1 MFKNYFKT
9 AWRNILRNK
18 TTSFINLFG
27 LSVGMT
33 AAVLIL
39 MWVQNEMSFD
49 NYHPNVKH
57 IFRLTCHIN
66 SANWGS
72 DASPLL
78 LSDAIQKEIPEIK
91 STAKLRPIRG
101 TAILNIKGELF
112 SEKNC
117 TYYDKGWFKMFHYDY
132 VEGNPNTAIQ
142 NPFSIIMTESKAKKY
157 FGNHAAVGQIIRIDT
172 INYTVQA
179 VIKDNPQNS
188 SFQYDIFIHLDA
200 FLAGPVQRGNE
211 QNWGNMNY
219 ITFVQIN
226 ENANSTAIGKK
237 ITAILQKNKK
247 RNDEYMTLFNL
258 QDMHFETDLTSSKS
272 RQGNKNTVYFFS
284 LLAFVLLFTACINY
298 VNLTTAKASVRAK
311 EISIRKIIG
320 AKRMHLFGQ
329 LIAESLLISFLALII
344 TLILIWFSLPLY
356 NLLTDKHF
364 VFALISLSM
373 WEIMLGTLLLVT
385 LLNGV
390 YPAIMLSSFKPL
402 NVFRG
407 LNLLSVKDTTLRK
420 ILVVFQ
426 FTISV
431 MLIIGAVVIYRQMH
445 FIQTTD
451 PGYQRS
457 QIIYFQYPKP
467 NLKYTPDEKS
477 YLLFKESLLHELSV
491 QSGIIGVTSSN
502 QPIVNMQSF
511 NSGSADWDGRDTS
524 FRPSI
529 AQMSVEYNFQ
539 KVFGIILKEGRW
551 FLPGGNTDKKNFI
564 LNETAVAQ
572 LNIHK
577 LVIGQRFA
585 FQGDTGKVIGVAKDF
600 HYISMHEKIGPLVF
614 NTNSSWLAYV
624 FIKSA
629 PGSATQT
636 LLNAQNVWRK
646 FAPNE
651 PFDYTFLDD
660 TFDNLYKTDHKT
672 SILILVFSIIA
683 IIISALGLFG
693 LIAFTAERKTKEIG
707 VRKVLG
713 ASVGSITTL
722 LSKEFVVLVC
732 IAIMIASPIAWWV
745 MNKWLEDFAY
755 RININWSVFVFAGI
769 TVLIIALVTVS
780 FQSVKAAVANPVK
793 SLRTE

>member
-1 MFKNYFKT
+1 MLRNYFKT

-33 AAVLIL
+33 AAVMIL

-49 NYHPNVKH
+49 NYHPNVKQ
-57 IFRLTCHIN
+57 IYRLTCHIN
-66 SANWGS
+66 TANWVIEV
-72 DASPLL
+72 SPLL

-101 TAILNIKGELF
+101 AAILNIKGELF

-142 NPFSIIMTESKAKKY
+142 NPFSIIMTETKAKKY

-172 INYTVQA
+172 INYAVQA

-188 SFQYDIFIHLDA
+188 SFQYDIFIPLDA
-200 FLAGPVQRGNE
+200 FLAGPVQRGND
-211 QNWGNMNY
+211 QDWGNMNY

-226 ENANSTAIGKK
+226 ENANSTTIGKK

-272 RQGNKNTVYFFS
+272 GQGNKNTVYFFS

-329 LIAESLLISFLALII
+329 FIAESLLISFLALII
-344 TLILIWFSLPLY
+344 TLILIWFCLPLY

-364 VFALISLSM
+364 VFSLSSLSM
-373 WEIMLGTLLLVT
+373 WKIMLGTLLLVT

-390 YPAIMLSSFKPL
+390 YPAMMLSSFKPL

-431 MLIIGAVVIYRQMH
+431 MLIIGATIIYKQMH
-445 FIQTTD
+445 FMQTTD

-457 QIIYFQYPKP
+457 QIIYFQFP
-467 NLKYTPDEKS
+467 KS
-477 YLLFKESLLHELSV
+477 YLKYPPEETSTIFKESLLHELSV
-491 QSGIIGVTSSN
+491 QNNIIGVTSAN

-524 FRPSI
+524 FRPTI

-551 FLPGGNTDKKNFI
+551 FLQGGKTDKKNFI
-564 LNETAVAQ
+564 LNETAIAQ

-577 LVIGQRFA
+577 PIIGQRFV
-585 FQGDTGKVIGVAKDF
+585 FHGDTGKVIGVAKDF

-614 NTNSSWLAYV
+614 NTSSSRMAYV

-629 PGSATQT
+629 PGSATQA
-636 LLNAQNVWRK
+636 LSNAEKVFKK

-660 TFDNLYKTDHKT
+660 TFDNLYKTDRKT

-683 IIISALGLFG
+683 IIISAMGLFG

-713 ASVGSITTL
+713 ASVGNITTL
-722 LSKEFVVLVC
+722 LSKEFIILVF

-745 MNKWLEDFAY
+745 MNKWLQNFAY

-769 TVLIIALVTVS
+769 TVLIIALVTIS
-780 FQSVKAAVANPVK
+780 FQAVKAAVANPVK

>member
-1 MFKNYFKT
+1 MVKNYFKT

-33 AAVLIL
+33 AAVMIL

-49 NYHPNVKH
+49 SYNPHLKQ
-57 IFRLTCHIN
+57 IFRLTYHIN
-66 SANWGS
+66 SANYVS
-72 DASPLL
+72 DATPLL

-91 STAKLRPIRG
+91 STAKLRPLRG
-101 TAILNIKGELF
+101 AAILNIKGELF

-142 NPFSIIMTESKAKKY
+142 NPFSIIMTETKAKKY
-157 FGNHAAVGQIIRIDT
+157 FGNHAAIGQIIRIDT

-188 SFQYDIFIHLDA
+188 SFQYDIFIPLDA
-200 FLAGPVQRGNE
+200 FLAGPVQREND
-211 QNWGNMNY
+211 QDWGNMNY
-219 ITFVQIN
+219 ITFVLIN
-226 ENANSTAIGKK
+226 DNTNITAISKK
-237 ITAILQKNKK
+237 ITAVLQKNKK
-247 RNDEYMTLFNL
+247 RNDGYMTLFNL
-258 QDMHFETDLTSSKS
+258 LDMHFETDLTSSS
-272 RQGNKNTVYFFS
+272 SGHGNRNTVYFFS
-284 LLAFVLLFTACINY
+284 LLAFILLFTACINY

-329 LIAESLLISFLALII
+329 FIAESFLMSFLALII
-344 TLILIWFSLPLY
+344 TLILIWLCLPLY
-356 NLLTDKHF
+356 NLLSDKHF
-364 VFALISLSM
+364 VFVLASLSM
-373 WEIMLGTLLLVT
+373 WKIMLETLFLVT
-385 LLNGV
+385 FLNGV

-407 LNLLSVKDTTLRK
+407 LNLLSLKDTTLRK

-431 MLIIGAVVIYRQMH
+431 MLIIGAVVIYKQMH

-457 QIIYFQYPKP
+457 QIVYFQFPKP
-467 NLKYTPDEKS
+467 NLKYTPDKKS
-477 YLLFKESLLHELSV
+477 YFLFKESLLHELSI
-491 QSGIIGVTSSN
+491 QNGIVGVTSSN

-539 KVFGIILKEGRW
+539 KVFGLTIKEGQW
-551 FLPGGNTDKKNFI
+551 FQLSGKVDENNFI
-564 LNETAVAQ
+564 LNETAVTEF
-572 LNIHK
+572 NIHK
-577 LVIGQRFA
+577 PVIGQRFS
-585 FQGDTGKVIGVAKDF
+585 FQGNTGQLIGVVKDF
-600 HYISMHEKIGPLVF
+600 HYISMHEKIGPLVIS
-614 NTNSSWLAYV
+614 NNPLWLYV
-624 FIKSA
+624 FIKTA
-629 PGSATQT
+629 PGKHAQA
-636 LLNAQNVWRK
+636 LLNAKNVWKK

-651 PFDYTFLDD
+651 PFDYTFMDD
-660 TFDNLYKTDHKT
+660 TFDNLYKTDRKT
-672 SILILVFSIIA
+672 STLILVFSIIA

-693 LIAFTAERKTKEIG
+693 LVAFTAERKTKEIG

-713 ASVGSITTL
+713 ASVGNITTL
-722 LSKEFVVLVC
+722 LTKEFIILVG
-732 IAIMIASPIAWWV
+732 IAILIASPIAWWV

-755 RININWSVFVFAGI
+755 RITINWTVFVFAGL
-769 TVLIIALVTVS
+769 TALFIALVTVS
-780 FQSVKAAVANPVK
+780 FQAVKAAVANPVK

>member
-1 MFKNYFKT
+1 
-9 AWRNILRNK
+9 
-18 TTSFINLFG
+18 
-27 LSVGMT
+27 
-33 AAVLIL
+33 
-39 MWVQNEMSFD
+39 
-49 NYHPNVKH
+49 
-57 IFRLTCHIN
+57 
-66 SANWGS
+66 
-72 DASPLL
+72 
-78 LSDAIQKEIPEIK
+78 
-91 STAKLRPIRG
+91 
-101 TAILNIKGELF
+101 
-112 SEKNC
+112 
-117 TYYDKGWFKMFHYDY
+117 
-132 VEGNPNTAIQ
+132 
-142 NPFSIIMTESKAKKY
+142 MTETKAKKY

-172 INYTVQA
+172 INYAVQA

-188 SFQYDIFIHLDA
+188 SFQYDIFIPLDA
-200 FLAGPVQRGNE
+200 FLAGPVQRGND
-211 QNWGNMNY
+211 QDWGNMNY

-226 ENANSTAIGKK
+226 ENANSTTIGKK

-272 RQGNKNTVYFFS
+272 GQGNKNTVYFFS

-329 LIAESLLISFLALII
+329 FIAESLLISFLALII
-344 TLILIWFSLPLY
+344 TLILIWFCLPLY

-364 VFALISLSM
+364 VFSLSSLSM
-373 WEIMLGTLLLVT
+373 WKIMLGTLLLVT

-390 YPAIMLSSFKPL
+390 YPAMMLSSFKPL

-431 MLIIGAVVIYRQMH
+431 MLIIGATIIYKQMH
-445 FIQTTD
+445 FMQTTD

-457 QIIYFQYPKP
+457 QIIYFQFP
-467 NLKYTPDEKS
+467 KS
-477 YLLFKESLLHELSV
+477 YLKYPPEETSTIFKESLLHELSV
-491 QSGIIGVTSSN
+491 QNNIIGVTSAN

-524 FRPSI
+524 FRPTI

-551 FLPGGNTDKKNFI
+551 FLQGGKTDKKNFI
-564 LNETAVAQ
+564 LNETAIAQ

-577 LVIGQRFA
+577 PIIGQRFV
-585 FQGDTGKVIGVAKDF
+585 FHGDTGKVIGVAKDF

-614 NTNSSWLAYV
+614 NTSSSRMAYV

-629 PGSATQT
+629 PGSATQA
-636 LLNAQNVWRK
+636 LSNAEKVFKK

-660 TFDNLYKTDHKT
+660 TFDNLYKTDRKT

-683 IIISALGLFG
+683 IIISAMGLFG

-713 ASVGSITTL
+713 ASVGNITTL
-722 LSKEFVVLVC
+722 LSKEFIILVF

-745 MNKWLEDFAY
+745 MNKWLQNFAY

-769 TVLIIALVTVS
+769 TVLIIALVTIS
-780 FQSVKAAVANPVK
+780 FQAVKAAVANPVK